1 MISIGLTEGDGEML
15 FYTRLKARSSGGE
28 RYLDTVEVPGSK
40 PGGPTITKKEVTHL
54 RQPLFFCHCEAN
66 VKYASAHSFQVHC

>member
-1 MISIGLTEGDGEML
+1 ML

-40 PGGPTITKKEVTHL
+40 PGGPTIKNKGLQL
-54 RQPLFFCHCEAN
+54 RFILSPFLFVLILC
-66 VKYASAHSFQVHC
+66 